1 MIFYHYPFF
10 KVFISS
16 SWITACFVLRIYTR
30 SLHLCAN
37 MQIVKEVLK
46 LNEDPGVHGLYLHLP
61 QASLTSRV
69 LTALKPE
76 KDVDG

>member
-1 MIFYHYPFF
+1 M
-10 KVFISS
+10 
-16 SWITACFVLRIYTR
+16 YTHI
-30 SLHLCAN
+30 LHFCAN
-37 MQIVKEVLK
+37 MQIVKEVLR

-61 QASLTSRV
+61 QAALTSRV

>member
-1 MIFYHYPFF
+1 
-10 KVFISS
+10 
-16 SWITACFVLRIYTR
+16 
-30 SLHLCAN
+30 

-46 LNEDPGVHGLYLHLP
+46 FNEDPAVHGLYLHLP

-69 LTALKPE
+69 LTNLKPE

>member
-1 MIFYHYPFF
+1 
-10 KVFISS
+10 
-16 SWITACFVLRIYTR
+16 
-30 SLHLCAN
+30 

-46 LNEDPGVHGLYLHLP
+46 FNEDPGVHGLYLHLP